1 MNSKK
6 DFTPMGKLFLVPTP
20 IGNMEDVTLRALRI
34 LNEADYVLAE
44 DTRQTAKLFQHY
56 DIKTPLKSYH
66 QYNEHFIKDRII
78 GDLSNGKK
86 IALVSDAGTPAIS
99 DPGYLIARECIY
111 NAIPIECLPGATA
124 LIPALVDS
132 GFPCDRFI
140 FEGFLPHKKGRKKR
154 LQEIADYNMTCV
166 LYESPFR
173 LLKTLEELSLM
184 IGNKKRVCVCRE
196 LSKIHE
202 SIVRGTFDEV
212 ISYFKSTT
220 VKGEIV
226 IVIGTIQS
234 INL

>member
-6 DFTPMGKLFLVPTP
+6 DYSPTGKLFLVPTP
-20 IGNMEDVTLRALRI
+20 IGNMEDITLRAIRI
-34 LNEADYVLAE
+34 LKEADYVLAE

-66 QYNEHFIKDRII
+66 KYNEHFIKDKII
-78 GDLSNGKK
+78 KDLVNKK
-86 IALVSDAGTPAIS
+86 NIALVSDAGTPAIS
-99 DPGYLIARECIY
+99 DPGYLIVRECIH
-111 NAIPIECLPGATA
+111 NAIPIECLPGPTA

-154 LQEIADYNMTCV
+154 LQEIANYEQTCV

-173 LLKTLEELSLM
+173 LLKTLEELSFL
-184 IGNKKRVCVCRE
+184 IGNKKNVCVCRE
-196 LSKIHE
+196 LTKMHE
-202 SIVRGTFDEV
+202 SIVRGTFNDV
-212 ISYFKSTT
+212 INYFKSTT

-226 IVIGTIQS
+226 IVIGTQS